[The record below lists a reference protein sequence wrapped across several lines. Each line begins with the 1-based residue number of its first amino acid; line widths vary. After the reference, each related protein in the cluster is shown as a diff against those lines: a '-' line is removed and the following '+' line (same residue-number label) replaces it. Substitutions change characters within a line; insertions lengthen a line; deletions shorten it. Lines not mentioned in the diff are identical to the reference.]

1 MSDELV
7 PVTTQHDLVTRVAI
21 LKVIA
26 DYTKARYDELRAE
39 AGEAMGAGDRTIAR
53 SPLDESKLGAVYV
66 TDPKP
71 VCRVTDLAALT
82 DWMIEHYPELT
93 EQGYEVCGSEREVI
107 DVLFEHAPHLLRQI
121 RRIKA
126 DDMRELRAGAVALGQ
141 PTGPGGE
148 ADMPGVEVEH
158 PPGVVT
164 CKPTD
169 TAFQSVMD
177 LHRANRLLL
186 DGTVLPAIE
195 EAISD

>member
-1 MSDELV
+1 MTD
-7 PVTTQHDLVTRVAI
+7 PTTQHDLVTRVAI

-26 DYTKARYDELRAE
+26 DYTKSRYDELRAE
-39 AGEAMGAGDRTIAR
+39 AGDVMGQGDRTIAR
-53 SPLDESKLGAVYV
+53 SPLDQSKLGAVYV

-82 DWMIEHYPELT
+82 DWMIGHYPLLT
-93 EQGYEVCGSEREVI
+93 EQGYEICGSDREVI

-121 RRIKA
+121 RRVKA
-126 DDMRELRAGAVALGQ
+126 DDMRELKAGAVALGQ
-141 PTGPGGE
+141 PMGPGGE
-148 ADMPGVEVEH
+148 ADMPGIKVTT

-164 CKPTD
+164 CKPTE

-177 LHRANRLLL
+177 LHRAGRLQL

-195 EAISD
+195 EATSE

>member
-1 MSDELV
+1 MTD
-7 PVTTQHDLVTRVAI
+7 PTTQHDLVTRVAI

-26 DYTKARYDELRAE
+26 DYTKDRYDELRAE
-39 AGEAMGAGDRTIAR
+39 AGDAMGQGDRTIAR
-53 SPLDESKLGAVYV
+53 SPLDQSKLGAVYV

-82 DWMIEHYPELT
+82 DWMCEHYPLLT
-93 EQGYEVCGSEREVI
+93 DQGYEICGSDREVI
-107 DVLFEHAPHLLRQI
+107 DVLFEHAPHLLRQV

-126 DDMRELRAGAVALGQ
+126 DDMRELKAGAVALGQ
-141 PTGPGGE
+141 PMGPGGE
-148 ADMPGVEVEH
+148 ADVPGIEVEQ

-164 CKPTD
+164 CKPTE

-177 LHRANRLLL
+177 LHRAGRLQL

-195 EAISD
+195 EA

>member
-1 MSDELV
+1 MTD
-7 PVTTQHDLVTRVAI
+7 PTTQHDLVTRVAI

-26 DYTKARYDELRAE
+26 DYTKSRYDELRAE
-39 AGEAMGAGDRTIAR
+39 AGDAMGQGDRTIAR
-53 SPLDESKLGAVYV
+53 SPLDQSKLGAVYV

-82 DWMIEHYPELT
+82 DWMCEHYPLLT
-93 EQGYEVCGSEREVI
+93 DQGYEICGSDREVI
-107 DVLFEHAPHLLRQI
+107 DVLFEHAPHLLRQV

-126 DDMRELRAGAVALGQ
+126 DDMRELKAGAVALGQ
-141 PTGPGGE
+141 PMGPGGE
-148 ADMPGVEVEH
+148 ADMPGIEVTT

-164 CKPTD
+164 CKPTE

-195 EAISD
+195 EATSE